1 MPYFI
6 ELHNEGIGDELPEQ
20 EEQPLHILCAN
31 AVCPSKK

>member
-20 EEQPLHILCAN
+20 EGAAPTHN
-31 AVCPSKK
+31 MR